1 MEKINKIKTIFI
13 DCGSNLGQGYTNLT
27 NILQLEN
34 DEVYMFEPSKYC
46 YEKLIEKY
54 SNNSNININQKA
66 VWNKNEKRIL
76 NIEFCPIEDGF
87 YGGATNILMENYKIL
102 DRDIPLMYEWPPKE
116 FDVVECIDLSN
127 FILDNIDLNQNI
139 ILKIDIEG
147 AEYEVIDKMIEDDSL
162 KYINTIAVEWHPDMR
177 KDFCKDISYYVNE
190 FRKNNIKY
198 VEWF

>member
-1 MEKINKIKTIFI
+1 MQKTNKIKTIFI

-54 SNNSNININQKA
+54 SNNSSIHLNQKA

-87 YGGATNILMENYKIL
+87 YGGATNILMENFKIL
-102 DRDIPLMYEWPPKE
+102 DRDIPLMDEWPPKE
-116 FDVVECIDLSN
+116 FDVVECIDLSQ
-127 FILDNIDLNQNI
+127 FILENIDLNQNI

-147 AEYEVIDKMIEDDSL
+147 AEYEVIDKLIEDDTL

-177 KDFCKDISYYVNE
+177 KDNCKDISYYVNE
-190 FRKNNIKY
+190 FTKNNVKY